1 MISNITSEML
11 CASASYIIPD
21 FLRITSVS
29 TVIVPSEKSVWFN
42 FTTQAC
48 YGIKFTILLQETLTF

>member
-1 MISNITSEML
+1 ML
-11 CASASYIIPD
+11 CASASYVIPD
-21 FLRITSVS
+21 FLRITSMS

-48 YGIKFTILLQETLTF
+48 YGIKFNNPFTRNNDFLSTIPYWN